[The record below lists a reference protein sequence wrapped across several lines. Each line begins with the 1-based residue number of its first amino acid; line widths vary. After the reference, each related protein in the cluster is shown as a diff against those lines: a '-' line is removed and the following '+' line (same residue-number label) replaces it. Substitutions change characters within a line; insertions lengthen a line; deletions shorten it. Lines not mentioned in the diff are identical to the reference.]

1 MRVTVRFYGHLRDL
15 VGEKSLGE
23 YDLEESATISHLVDK
38 LLLDSVI
45 KSAIL
50 DENQELKPEITLLKN
65 GREIKF
71 LDRMDTT
78 LESGDVISVF
88 PIVAGG

>member
-1 MRVTVRFYGHLRDL
+1 MRITVRFYGHLRDL

-23 YDLEESATISHLVDK
+23 YDLEERATVSILVDE
-38 LLLDSVI
+38 LLLDPVI
-45 KSAIL
+45 KTAIL
-50 DENQELKPEITLLKN
+50 DESQELKPEITLLKN

-71 LDRMDTT
+71 LDGTDTK
-78 LESGDVISVF
+78 LESGDVISIF